1 MMILIEI
8 ESIIFGIICVIIYK
22 ILISKTSKKEKKL
35 SDIFQDK
42 NPNNFN
48 ININKTNIT
57 VNLNKI
63 ECKCK
68 TFFIDESELQGCEYC
83 IAEYIKY
90 NKHRFSTKNY
100 EKI

>member
-22 ILISKTSKKEKKL
+22 ILISKTTKKEKKS
-35 SDIFQDK
+35 SDMFKHKIQ
-42 NPNNFN
+42 NNIH
-48 ININKTNIT
+48 ININKTDIKLNI
-57 VNLNKI
+57 NKI

-68 TFFIDESELQGCEYC
+68 TFFIDESELLGCEYC
-83 IAEYIKY
+83 IAEYMNC

>member
-22 ILISKTSKKEKKL
+22 ILISKTIKKEKL
-35 SDIFQDK
+35 SDIFQHK
-42 NPNNFN
+42 NPNNVN
-48 ININKTNIT
+48 ININKTNII

-83 IAEYIKY
+83 IAEYIKH
-90 NKHRFSTKNY
+90 NKHRFSTNYY